1 MLSALDYDFHTHGG
15 RPSVLLDVELPGYR
29 DDSLYKSTVHVT
41 VKDKVYTPSSLLI
54 HATQSVSILRNF
66 QSDDSVS
73 LNSPIL
79 FVYTD
84 GGPDYRTIY
93 WSVKLAHIATFI
105 ARDLDMLIAARTA
118 PSQSYCNPAEML
130 EFALFSFTEYIP
142 EKEWNGCQQ

>member
-1 MLSALDYDFHTHGG
+1 MLL
-15 RPSVLLDVELPGYR
+15 RVL
-29 DDSLYKSTVHVT
+29 
-41 VKDKVYTPSSLLI
+41 
-54 HATQSVSILRNF
+54 SILRNF

-105 ARDLDMLIAARTA
+105 VGDLDMRIAARTA
-118 PSQSYCNPAEML
+118 PSQSICNPAEMH

-142 EKEWNGCQQ
+142 EKEYNGCQH